1 VDLSV
6 YSGGGQSDTRT
17 PERRL
22 GDVDLFISRSAKLAY
37 RIETRQDRLPP
48 DVVVRAAVD
57 VAGLRAGI
65 DREVTKLR

>member
-1 VDLSV
+1 VV
-6 YSGGGQSDTRT
+6 SDTRT

-48 DVVVRAAVD
+48 DVVVRVAAD
-57 VAGLRAGI
+57 VRACVSGLTA
-65 DREVTKLR
+65 KS